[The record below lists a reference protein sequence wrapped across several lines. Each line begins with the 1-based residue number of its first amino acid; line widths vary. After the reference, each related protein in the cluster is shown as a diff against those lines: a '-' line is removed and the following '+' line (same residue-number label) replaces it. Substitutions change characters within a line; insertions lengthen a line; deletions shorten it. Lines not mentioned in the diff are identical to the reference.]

1 MSGEV
6 RHFSDGCTAGHAA
19 SVQPFH
25 LGSLSR
31 SDLRGAWSR
40 AVASSSTR
48 AGCGSSIYCRTTFS
62 VVKAAHGPAVAR
74 FFFLFQVV
82 PPFSVQHL
90 FAATFRA

>member
-40 AVASSSTR
+40 AVASSSTPQ
-48 AGCGSSIYCRTTFS
+48 
-62 VVKAAHGPAVAR
+62 AAEAVFIAEPH
-74 FFFLFQVV
+74 F
-82 PPFSVQHL
+82 PW
-90 FAATFRA
+90 